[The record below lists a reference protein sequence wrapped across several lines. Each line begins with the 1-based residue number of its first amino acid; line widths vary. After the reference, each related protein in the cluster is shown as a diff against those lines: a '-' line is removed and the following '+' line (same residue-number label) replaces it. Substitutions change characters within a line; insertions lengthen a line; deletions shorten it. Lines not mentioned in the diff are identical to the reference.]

1 MTFVEQEAH
10 FYLSSFYKKNMFV
23 IKITLLTHGGQHPPP
38 SLLKQWGA
46 WKNAKKM
53 QKGGPGKFWFVKG
66 KLRVFSYFAGGWGG
80 GGQVGVGIIFGGG
93 YTPSACHVTLL
104 ILKVH

>member
-1 MTFVEQEAH
+1 MVGTPPP
-10 FYLSSFYKKNMFV
+10 
-23 IKITLLTHGGQHPPP
+23 PPP
-38 SLLKQWGA
+38 SPLKQWGA
-46 WKNAKKM
+46 WKNAEGGT
-53 QKGGPGKFWFVKG
+53 QKILVCKG
-66 KLRVFSYFAGGWGG
+66 EAEGSFHILLGDGG